1 LQPEA
6 LQSTCLF
13 LFTLAVVISTQGEV
27 QTPSTLT
34 FQAMPI
40 TKSGNA
46 VHKLDKY
53 FITQARRDEN
63 GRLKLTIAS
72 AAGYGRLTNTE
83 EIKRKLADKQ
93 IQLVVLS
100 SNEDIKYPIDD
111 WVKLNEE
118 RYNMNYDGRGVQWT
132 VREIQV
138 FVNPNN
144 NEMSVEINGKVIPL
158 DEFFK

>member
-1 LQPEA
+1 
-6 LQSTCLF
+6 
-13 LFTLAVVISTQGEV
+13 
-27 QTPSTLT
+27 
-34 FQAMPI
+34 MPI

-53 FITQARRDEN
+53 FITQARRDDF

-72 AAGYGRLTNTE
+72 AAGYGRLSNTE
-83 EIKRKLADKQ
+83 EMKRKLQEGQLQ
-93 IQLVVLS
+93 IVILS
-100 SNEDIKYPIDD
+100 SNEDIAIPVDD
-111 WVKLNEE
+111 IVKLNEE

-144 NEMSVEINGKVIPL
+144 NELSVEVNGKVYTL
-158 DEFFK
+158 DQFFK